1 MALKDQLESTASR
14 PTGKPCSVGTL
25 LARLDGDELEA
36 LEAMLYRLGWSQR
49 RIYDACIAE
58 GYIVCE
64 QSINRHRSQ
73 GCRCFKDGR

>member
-1 MALKDQLESTASR
+1 VALKDQLESTPSR

-25 LARLDGDELEA
+25 LDRLKGDELAA
-36 LEAMLYRLGWSQR
+36 LEAMMYRLGWSQR

-58 GYIVCE
+58 GYPIGE

-73 GCRCFKDGR
+73 GCRCFK